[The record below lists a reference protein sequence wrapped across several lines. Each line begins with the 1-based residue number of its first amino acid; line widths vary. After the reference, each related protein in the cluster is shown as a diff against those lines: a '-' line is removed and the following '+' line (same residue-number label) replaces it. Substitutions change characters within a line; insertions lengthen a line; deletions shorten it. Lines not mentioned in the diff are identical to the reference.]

1 MLLLALDNA
10 EAACSAALWNDA
22 RPAAEA
28 LVGHRRLSA
37 ARGQADHLIPLID
50 ELLRAADCDYPA
62 LGALAVNCGPGS
74 FTGLRS
80 VVAAARGLAL
90 AAGLPVVG
98 VGSLEALAE
107 AVPDAPA
114 GTLVAAVD
122 ARRGEIY
129 LQAFDRHKRPRG
141 GPAVMTP
148 AQAVAGLG
156 PGPLRLV
163 GSGAPLLR
171 AALPARR
178 VALLESAESDARWVA
193 SCAARRLA
201 GGEVPQPGFTLRPRY
216 LRPPDARPQV
226 PLVAQARA
234 RAVEA

>member
-10 EAACSAALWNDA
+10 EAACSAALWDDS
-22 RPAAEA
+22 RPAAKA
-28 LVGHRRLSA
+28 LVAHRRLSA

-62 LGALAVNCGPGS
+62 LDALAVTCGPGS

-80 VVAAARGLAL
+80 VIAAARGLAL

-107 AVPDAPA
+107 AVPDASGDA
-114 GTLVAAVD
+114 LVAALD

-129 LQAFDRHKRPRG
+129 LQVFDRRKRPRG

-148 AQAVAGLG
+148 AQAVKGLG

-171 AALPARR
+171 AALPPSR
-178 VALLESAESDARWVA
+178 VAVVESAESDARWVA

-201 GGEVPQPGFTLRPRY
+201 GGEVPQPGFTLRPLY

-226 PLVAQARA
+226 PLVAPAPA
-234 RAVEA
+234 RAVEG

>member
-10 EAACSAALWNDA
+10 EAACSAALWDGA
-22 RPAAEA
+22 RPAAAA
-28 LVGHRRLSA
+28 LLGHRRLSA

-50 ELLRAADCDYPA
+50 ELLRAAGCDYAA
-62 LGALAVNCGPGS
+62 LDALAVNCGPGS

-80 VVAAARGLAL
+80 VVAAGRGLAL

-98 VGSLEALAE
+98 VSSLEALAE
-107 AVPDAPA
+107 AVPDAP
-114 GTLVAAVD
+114 GGSLVAALD

-129 LQAFDRHKRPRG
+129 LQAFDRHKRPRAA
-141 GPAVMTP
+141 PAVMTP
-148 AQAVAGLG
+148 EQAVAALG

-163 GSGAPLLR
+163 GSGAALLR

-178 VALLESAESDARWVA
+178 VAIIESAELDARWVA

-201 GGEVPQPGFTLRPRY
+201 GGEVPQPGPTLRPLY

-226 PLVAQARA
+226 PLVARA
-234 RAVEA
+234 RAEAVEA

>member
-10 EAACSAALWNDA
+10 EAACSAALWDGA
-22 RPAAEA
+22 RPAAGA
-28 LVGHRRLSA
+28 LRAHRRLSA

-50 ELLRAADCDYPA
+50 ELLRAADCDYGA
-62 LGALAVNCGPGS
+62 LDALAVNCGPGS
-74 FTGLRS
+74 FTGVRS

-107 AVPDAPA
+107 AVPGAPA
-114 GTLVAAVD
+114 GALVAALD

-129 LQAFDRHKRPRG
+129 LQAFDRHKRPRAA
-141 GPAVMTP
+141 PAVMTP
-148 AQAVAGLG
+148 EQAAAGLG
-156 PGPLRLV
+156 PGPLHLV

-178 VALLESAESDARWVA
+178 VAVLGSAELDACWVA
-193 SCAARRLA
+193 RCAARRLD
-201 GGEVPQPGFTLRPRY
+201 GGEAPQPGHTLRPLY
-216 LRPPDARPQV
+216 LRPPDARPLV
-226 PLVAQARA
+226 PLVAPAQAE
-234 RAVEA
+234 AVEA

>member
-1 MLLLALDNA
+1 VLLLALDNA
-10 EAACSAALWNDA
+10 EAACSAALWDDS

-50 ELLRAADCDYPA
+50 ELLRAADCDYRA
-62 LGALAVNCGPGS
+62 LDVLAVNCGPGS

-114 GTLVAAVD
+114 GTLVAALD

-141 GPAVMTP
+141 APAVMAP
-148 AQAVAGLG
+148 AQAVAGLR
-156 PGPLRLV
+156 PGPLRLL

-178 VALLESAESDARWVA
+178 VALVESAESDARWVA
-193 SCAARRLA
+193 RCAARRLA
-201 GGEVPQPGFTLRPRY
+201 GGEVPQPGFMLRPLY

-226 PLVAQARA
+226 PLVAPARA